1 MQIFKLGRKR
11 PSLAARRLQ
20 LADYLSPDFPVPPV
34 VEHWA
39 KESPALPSL
48 ENIYGNNTLGDCV
61 EAAAGHMIG
70 LWRGNAGDVFPAPTA
85 EQVIEFYSATS
96 GYVPGDPATDQG
108 SDEITVLNHWLAE
121 GFFPDGSSK
130 IAGWANVDAD
140 NELMMKQCIYLF
152 ETGMAALELPDSWI
166 NPFPSANGFVWD
178 VAGAPNPAN
187 GHAVMAVGYN
197 AQGIRIDSWGL
208 LGTITWG
215 AAAKYLTTLAECEF
229 HAVFSA
235 DSITSASKKAPNG
248 FDAAQLRADLGVF

>member
-20 LADYLSPDFPVPPV
+20 LADYLSPDLPVPPV

-39 KESPALPSL
+39 KESPGLPSL

-108 SDEITVLNHWLAE
+108 SDEITVLNHWVAE

-130 IAGWANVDAD
+130 IAGWANVDAA
-140 NELMMKQCIYLF
+140 NELRASSDISLPRPRSSCREVPSYRF
-152 ETGMAALELPDSWI
+152 ECLGR
-166 NPFPSANGFVWD
+166 
-178 VAGAPNPAN
+178 
-187 GHAVMAVGYN
+187 Y
-197 AQGIRIDSWGL
+197 IRR
-208 LGTITWG
+208 
-215 AAAKYLTTLAECEF
+215 
-229 HAVFSA
+229 
-235 DSITSASKKAPNG
+235 P
-248 FDAAQLRADLGVF
+248 